1 MEIKL
6 IIESIESPRL
16 EKTSKII
23 QSNPEVIQRWWPSME
38 LISKWK
44 EVIWIGNSTL
54 NLAFMLYYATQLT
67 SLTEQCCSHK
77 GLLQMIA
84 WSINSEEFVLNQSP

>member
-6 IIESIESPRL
+6 IIESIESP
-16 EKTSKII
+16 S
-23 QSNPEVIQRWWPSME
+23 QSNRPPEVIQRWWPSME

-44 EVIWIGNSTL
+44 ELIWIGNRTL
-54 NLAFMLYYATQLT
+54 NLAFMLCYATQLT